1 MAHKIR
7 YSLRAR
13 QEELELLE
21 YVLKEFGEKKA
32 KEIYLRIEKL
42 LGEIS
47 EMPKMY
53 RSSKKQKNLR
63 KCMLSKQTS
72 MYYRIRKEYIE
83 VVSFR
88 ANRKDPKGFKA

>member
-1 MAHKIR
+1 MAYKIR

-13 QEELELLE
+13 QEEIELLDFI
-21 YVLKEFGEKKA
+21 LKEFGEQKA
-32 KEIYLRIEKL
+32 KAVYQRVEKL

-47 EMPKMY
+47 GMPKMY
-53 RSSKKQKNLR
+53 RSSKKQKHLR
-63 KCMLSKQTS
+63 KCVLSKQTS
-72 MYYRIRKEYIE
+72 IYYRIQKDYIE